1 MLKESHLPYPTCGE
15 KAFLFLLSDLACKS
29 VTQTQRQ
36 WGRGLSRHSVLA
48 TADEG
53 SFVHSILR
61 SLYKAC
67 FAPLLFPASGLAYLS
82 MVCSSMNLMVGFL
95 NLGGGEIILILA
107 LVLIL
112 FGAKKLPE
120 LAKGL
125 GTGIKEFKKAT
136 REVTEEVSNAMD
148 ETSTPTKRL
157 PPAPP
162 APTPEAPSVQT
173 PQTVPQSSAGTK
185 A

>member
-1 MLKESHLPYPTCGE
+1 MNHM
-15 KAFLFLLSDLACKS
+15 
-29 VTQTQRQ
+29 
-36 WGRGLSRHSVLA
+36 
-48 TADEG
+48 
-53 SFVHSILR
+53 
-61 SLYKAC
+61 
-67 FAPLLFPASGLAYLS
+67 FAIF
-82 MVCSSMNLMVGFL
+82 

-136 REVTEEVSNAMD
+136 RDVQD
-148 ETSTPTKRL
+148 EITNSLEDNT
-157 PPAPP
+157 PPAPRRVAASTTQTQDP
-162 APTPEAPSVQT
+162 QPQPEQ
-173 PQTVPQSSAGTK
+173 PQTVVPQSVPQPSPAPK

>member
-1 MLKESHLPYPTCGE
+1 MF
-15 KAFLFLLSDLACKS
+15 ALF
-29 VTQTQRQ
+29 
-36 WGRGLSRHSVLA
+36 
-48 TADEG
+48 
-53 SFVHSILR
+53 
-61 SLYKAC
+61 
-67 FAPLLFPASGLAYLS
+67 
-82 MVCSSMNLMVGFL
+82 

-136 REVTEEVSNAMD
+136 RDVTEEMHSAM
-148 ETSTPTKRL
+148 EEPPPPPRPL
-157 PPAPP
+157 PPANPQP
-162 APTPEAPSVQT
+162 SSQPEAQ
-173 PQTVPQSSAGTK
+173 QTVPQSTPGIK

>member
-1 MLKESHLPYPTCGE
+1 MNVMLGI
-15 KAFLFLLSDLACKS
+15 F
-29 VTQTQRQ
+29 
-36 WGRGLSRHSVLA
+36 
-48 TADEG
+48 
-53 SFVHSILR
+53 
-61 SLYKAC
+61 
-67 FAPLLFPASGLAYLS
+67 
-82 MVCSSMNLMVGFL
+82 

-136 REVTEEVSNAMD
+136 RDVTDEIHTAMD
-148 ETSTPTKRL
+148 QTPQSPAPGSVNYPAPSQSL
-157 PPAPP
+157 PPAPVQ
-162 APTPEAPSVQT
+162 PEATQS
-173 PQTVPQSSAGTK
+173 VPQSSPGTK

>member
-1 MLKESHLPYPTCGE
+1 MFG
-15 KAFLFLLSDLACKS
+15 LF
-29 VTQTQRQ
+29 
-36 WGRGLSRHSVLA
+36 
-48 TADEG
+48 
-53 SFVHSILR
+53 
-61 SLYKAC
+61 
-67 FAPLLFPASGLAYLS
+67 
-82 MVCSSMNLMVGFL
+82 

-136 REVTEEVSNAMD
+136 REVTDEVSNAMD
-148 ETSTPTKRL
+148 ETQQRRLPSSPSTPVQSTPTEQ
-157 PPAPP
+157 A
-162 APTPEAPSVQT
+162 
-173 PQTVPQSSAGTK
+173 QTVPQSSPTSK

>member
-1 MLKESHLPYPTCGE
+1 MNVMFG
-15 KAFLFLLSDLACKS
+15 LF
-29 VTQTQRQ
+29 
-36 WGRGLSRHSVLA
+36 
-48 TADEG
+48 
-53 SFVHSILR
+53 
-61 SLYKAC
+61 
-67 FAPLLFPASGLAYLS
+67 
-82 MVCSSMNLMVGFL
+82 

-136 REVTEEVSNAMD
+136 RDVTEEMHSAM
-148 ETSTPTKRL
+148 EEPPPPPKTL
-157 PPAPP
+157 PPSSPQ
-162 APTPEAPSVQT
+162 PTIQAEAQ
-173 PQTVPQSSAGTK
+173 QTVPQSTPGTK